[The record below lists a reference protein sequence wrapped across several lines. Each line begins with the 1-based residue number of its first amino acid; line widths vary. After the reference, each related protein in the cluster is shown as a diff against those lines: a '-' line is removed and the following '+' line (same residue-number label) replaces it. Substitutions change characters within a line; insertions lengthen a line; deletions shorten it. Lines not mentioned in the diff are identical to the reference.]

1 MAGIIEKNAKTPITI
16 RRRSGIADGKPVF
29 SEFPA
34 VSMVFDS
41 SSSDFNRTGAVQR
54 SKVFLIPPLEIYP
67 GLPCE
72 VIHDG
77 ETYTIKSIKTITNIK
92 GVLLGFRFASAGA

>member
-1 MAGIIEKNAKTPITI
+1 MAGIIEKNAKTPIIFRKRT
-16 RRRSGIADGKPVF
+16 GIVDGKPVF
-29 SEFPA
+29 CEIPA
-34 VSMVFDS
+34 VAMVFDS

-54 SKVFLIPPLEIYP
+54 SKVFLIPPLEDYP

-92 GVLLGFRFASAGA
+92 GVLLGYRIASAGA